1 LTETRPSLYNEK
13 KALSVGKGTFM
24 LKLYNTFGRRFEPFR
39 TDGKK
44 QATIFTCG
52 PSVYQRAHI
61 GNFRTFLFEDILVRY
76 LAYSG
81 WQVRRGIA
89 VTDIEDKAVREAE
102 KRGITVTRLTDAN
115 IVQFVRE
122 MKLLGMKIPEHM
134 PRASACVDE
143 SVRIIRTLIR
153 KGIAYE
159 HGGNVY
165 FDPLKVKGFGRLF
178 GLDMKKWP
186 KTKRRFHK
194 DTYPG
199 IQWNYGDFILWH
211 GCEISEAACWD
222 TEIGSGRPSWN
233 VQDPSMVMKYFDGTL
248 SAFCGGSDN
257 LYRHHDYSLAIL
269 EAVRP
274 YPMARFWMHGAHLFV
289 NGQKMSKSKGNILY
303 TDSLMKKGY
312 TPREIRFFLMY
323 GHYREKRNYADIVM
337 QVTAQKLRDLRACV
351 ASIRKKAGKAGPAD
365 CGISRDLTAAFVSAM
380 DNDMQVKDAF
390 DSIRNILHDRDVKT
404 LAPSK
409 AAGIIR
415 TLRKI
420 DEVLQVIF

>member
-1 LTETRPSLYNEK
+1 
-13 KALSVGKGTFM
+13 M
-24 LKLYNTFGRRFEPFR
+24 LKLYNTFGRSIEPFR
-39 TDGKK
+39 TDRKRPV
-44 QATIFTCG
+44 TIFTCG

-76 LAYSG
+76 LEFSG
-81 WQVRRGIA
+81 MRVRRGMA
-89 VTDIEDKAVREAE
+89 VTDIEDKAVTEADR
-102 KRGITVTRLTDAN
+102 RGITVTRLTDAN
-115 IVQFVRE
+115 ILQFVRE

-143 SVRIIRTLIR
+143 SVRIIRTLIQ

-159 HGGNVY
+159 YGGNVY
-165 FDPLKVKGFGRLF
+165 FDPLKVRGFGKLF
-178 GLDMKKWP
+178 GIDMKRWP
-186 KTKRRFHK
+186 KRTRRFHK

-222 TEIGSGRPSWN
+222 TELGSGRPSWN

-274 YPMARFWMHGAHLFV
+274 CPMARFWMHGAHLFV

-303 TDSLMKKGY
+303 TDTLMKKGY
-312 TPREIRFFLMY
+312 TPKEIRFFLLY
-323 GHYREKRNYADIVM
+323 GHYRKKKNYSNIAM
-337 QVTAQKLRDLRACV
+337 QVTAQKLRDLRTCIAV
-351 ASIRKKAGKAGPAD
+351 ARKKAGKTVPAD
-365 CGISRDLTAAFVSAM
+365 SAMAGDLTASFVAAM
-380 DNDMQVKDAF
+380 DNDMQVKDAI
-390 DSIRNILHDRDVKT
+390 DGIRGILQDIDVKT
-404 LAPSK
+404 LASST
-409 AAGIIR
+409 AAGIVG
-415 TLRKI
+415 TLRRI
-420 DEVLQVIF
+420 DEVLQVLF